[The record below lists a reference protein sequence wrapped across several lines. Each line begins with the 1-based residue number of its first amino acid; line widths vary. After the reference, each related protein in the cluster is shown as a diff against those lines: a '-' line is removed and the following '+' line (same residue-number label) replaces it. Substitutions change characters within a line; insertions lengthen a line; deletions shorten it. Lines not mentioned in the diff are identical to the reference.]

1 MATIIETDV
10 PLTPLIE
17 WPEHIVKQKG
27 RAARPDRCDDRQWIL
42 VRRAQEWV

>member
-27 RAARPDRCDDRQWIL
+27 RAARPDRCDDRQ
-42 VRRAQEWV
+42 